1 MQPKIKKLTIMK
13 NYCLIPILMLLIL
26 FGCSKLSKDQGNN
39 HLNDSSIKSESTS
52 INYDSILLNSSNY
65 SGLLNTTKELT
76 QALIGSNITFEKYKY
91 YLLNNLVDSVYIV
104 ANIGFSDRSRYDT
117 IFTFYA
123 ENLLMEMGENPEEYR
138 NCDSC
143 GTIQDKLDNYEG
155 LWEAFEQDPNLI
167 SQGDE
172 ILADTHHCNGW
183 AYGICVAACILA
195 FEEAP
200 PLCIIC
206 MWECACQY
214 CGNPQLCG
222 NSTY

>member
-1 MQPKIKKLTIMK
+1 
-13 NYCLIPILMLLIL
+13 MLLLLIA
-26 FGCSKLSKDQGNN
+26 FGCSKLSNDQGKQSFNN
-39 HLNDSSIKSESTS
+39 SNLKSENTT
-52 INYDSILLNSSNY
+52 INYDSILQNSSNY

-91 YLLNNLVDSVYIV
+91 YLLNDLVDSVYIV
-104 ANIGFSDRSRYDT
+104 ANISLSDRSKYDT

-138 NCDSC
+138 NCDTCSRM
-143 GTIQDKLDNYEG
+143 QEKLNNYEG

-167 SQGDE
+167 SQSDE
-172 ILADTHHCNGW
+172 ILHFGRPCNGW
-183 AYGICVAACILA
+183 AYGICCAACVLA

-206 MWECACQY
+206 IWQCACEY
-214 CGNPQLCG
+214 CPSPQICG
-222 NSTY
+222 NSTN